1 MNINLVLTPAFLIL
15 LQELNCPSIFAGN
28 DGSYFYIMCCLIL
41 NHTVQF
47 IAMRKLMILVPH
59 RTHTF
64 SGRKSDIFGKSI
76 ASAADLD
83 EDED

>member
-15 LQELNCPSIFAGN
+15 LQELNAPSAFADG
-28 DGSYFYIMCCLIL
+28 DGSYFYIMCALIL
-41 NHTVQF
+41 NHAVQF

-64 SGRKSDIFGKSI
+64 TGRKSDIFGKSI
-76 ASAADLD
+76 SSQGDLD
-83 EDED
+83 ED